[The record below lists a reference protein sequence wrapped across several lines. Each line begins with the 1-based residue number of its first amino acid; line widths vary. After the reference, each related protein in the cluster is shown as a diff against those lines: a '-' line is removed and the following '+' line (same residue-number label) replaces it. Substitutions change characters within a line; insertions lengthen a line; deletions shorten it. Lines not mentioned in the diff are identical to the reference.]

1 MRNAGSIYVPVHH
14 DQPARPSVRRSFSN
28 HEAGFTLIELLVVI
42 AIIAIIASLL
52 LPALARSKATAKTAA
67 CKNNLRQLGLA
78 LNLYVHDFA
87 FYPPHIVGQQSAD
100 TFKERVQFV
109 WADLLLPFAASNRNV
124 YFCPA
129 NSPIFKWTN
138 SPVDVLTNGFSYGYN
153 ESGGGVLTGYT
164 RSLGLGWGQNID
176 DHFVA
181 MRESAVLNPSDMIAL
196 GDTTS
201 DFYWDI
207 GLTPQF
213 SFPRIWPG
221 VRHPGVADTTSGG
234 ANITFCDGHVEYLKQ
249 KALVDE
255 NETMRRRWNND
266 HEPHKESWRYPF

>member
-1 MRNAGSIYVPVHH
+1 MHSNKPPRFSP
-14 DQPARPSVRRSFSN
+14 QSFSPDAR
-28 HEAGFTLIELLVVI
+28 AGFTLIELLAVI

-52 LPALARSKATAKTAA
+52 LPALARGKATAKAA
-67 CKNNLRQLGLA
+67 VCKSNERQLGIA

-87 FYPPHIVGQQSAD
+87 FYPSHIVGQQSAE
-100 TFKERVQFV
+100 TFKDRVQFV
-109 WADLLLPFAASNRNV
+109 WADLLLPFAASNRSV

-129 NSPIFKWTN
+129 NPPMFKWTN

-153 ESGGGVLTGYT
+153 ESGGGVLKGYT
-164 RSLGLGWGQNID
+164 RSLGLGWGQNLD
-176 DHFVA
+176 GHFVA
-181 MRESAVLNPSDMIAL
+181 MRDSEVKNPSDMIAL

-221 VRHPGVADTTSGG
+221 GRHPGGTGTTNGG

-249 KALVDE
+249 KVLVDE
-255 NETMRRRWNND
+255 NESMRRRWNND
-266 HEPHKESWRYPF
+266 HEPHQESWRYPF